1 MDGWEIGRVPK
12 TAVKQLDIIRAVHVY
27 SIGPSER
34 TTERVGR
41 NCLKRFT
48 NILVDI
54 NRLNGRDDNKK
65 RGRFL
70 RCVYI
75 SSAVLE

>member
-12 TAVKQLDIIRAVHVY
+12 TAVKQLDTIRAVHVY

-34 TTERVGR
+34 TTKIAERD
-41 NCLKRFT
+41 CLKRFT
-48 NILVDI
+48 NMDI
-54 NRLNGRDDNKK
+54 NRLNDRDNIKK
-65 RGRFL
+65 RGLCL

-75 SSAVLE
+75 SSTVLE